1 MSFEDFCAYHN
12 IVVTYYNFT
21 CKIRGLC
28 IKDGDCYIVAINPKF
43 CSGMQ
48 KKTFQHEVMHIMK
61 NHFSCDPSDVEQ
73 CENEI
78 DAILEDYEKKKTSY
92 WQ

>member
-28 IKDGDCYIVAINPKF
+28 IKQDDCYIVAINPKF

-48 KKTFQHEVMHIMK
+48 KKTFQHEIMHIMK
-61 NHFSCDPSDVEQ
+61 NHFSCDLCEIEN

-78 DAILEDYEKKKTSY
+78 DKILNEYKLYFDE
-92 WQ
+92 